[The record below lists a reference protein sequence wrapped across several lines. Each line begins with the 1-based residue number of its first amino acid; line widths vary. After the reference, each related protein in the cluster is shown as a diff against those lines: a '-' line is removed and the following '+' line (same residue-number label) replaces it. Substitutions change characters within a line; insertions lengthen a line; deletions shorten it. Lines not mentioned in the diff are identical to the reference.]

1 MPGPIYSF
9 GDYLKQR
16 FDYRV
21 HKVTVNADMGC
32 PKRDGSK
39 ATGGCIN
46 CNNKSF
52 NPNRIRSNPDIESQ
66 IEAGKR
72 VVRKRTGAE
81 KVLAYFQAYSNTYAP
96 LEYLEELYERALKHP
111 GVVGLVIGTRPDC
124 VSMDVLDLL
133 VSYQRR
139 GFEIW
144 LEYGL
149 QSAHEATL
157 TRINRGHGFAEYA
170 DTVRKTRALGLPVC
184 THLILGL
191 PGEDEAM
198 MMHSLER
205 TLAVGTDGL
214 KFHPLHVVRQTKLA
228 HEWKN
233 GDVPLLDQ
241 RAYVSLVCDM
251 LERVPADCAIHRL
264 TGTASADI
272 LLAPDW
278 CNKKWQVINAI
289 YAEMQHRGSTQ
300 GCRSENSISGI
311 QENRLQQQLP
321 SGLSRA
327 GSAQVE
333 NAANLLVHLAV

>member
-1 MPGPIYSF
+1 MPGPVYSF

-16 FDYRV
+16 FNYRV
-21 HKVTVNADMGC
+21 HKVTVNADLGC
-32 PKRDGSK
+32 PNRDGSK
-39 ATGGCIN
+39 ATGGCIY

-52 NPNRIRSNPDIESQ
+52 NPNQIRNRPDIESQ

-124 VSMDVLDLL
+124 VSRDVLNLL
-133 VSYQRR
+133 ASYQQR
-139 GFEIW
+139 GLEIW

-170 DTVRKTRALGLPVC
+170 NTVRETRALGLPVC

-191 PGEDEAM
+191 PGEDQAM
-198 MMHSLER
+198 MMQSLER
-205 TLAVGTDGL
+205 TLDVGTDGL
-214 KFHPLHVVRQTKLA
+214 KFHPLHIVRQTKLA

-241 RAYVSLVCDM
+241 QDYVSLICDM
-251 LERVPADCAIHRL
+251 LERTPADCAIHRL
-264 TGTASADI
+264 TGTASEDI
-272 LLAPDW
+272 LLAPEW
-278 CNKKWQVINAI
+278 CSKKWQVINAI
-289 YAEMQHRGSTQ
+289 YAEMKYRGSAQ
-300 GCRSENSISGI
+300 GCRFNQRISEPEGNIA
-311 QENRLQQQLP
+311 LQQLP
-321 SGLSRA
+321 PGSARA
-327 GSAQVE
+327 GSVQVE
-333 NAANLLVHLAV
+333 SGAGLRAV

>member
-1 MPGPIYSF
+1 MPDPIYSF

-21 HKVTVNADMGC
+21 HKVTVNADLGC
-32 PKRDGSK
+32 PNRDGSK
-39 ATGGCIN
+39 ATGGCIY

-66 IEAGKR
+66 IEAGKQ

-96 LEYLEELYERALKHP
+96 LEYLEQLYERALKCH

-124 VSMDVLDLL
+124 VSREVLNLL
-133 VSYQRR
+133 ASYQQR
-139 GFEIW
+139 GLEIW

-149 QSAHEATL
+149 QSAHETTL

-170 DTVRKTRALGLPVC
+170 KTVRETRALGLPVC

-191 PGEDEAM
+191 PGEDQTM
-198 MMHSLER
+198 MMQSLER
-205 TLAVGTDGL
+205 TLDVGTDGL
-214 KFHPLHVVRQTKLA
+214 KFHPLHIVRQTKLA
-228 HEWKN
+228 HEWKS

-241 RAYVSLVCDM
+241 QTYVSLVCDM
-251 LERVPADCAIHRL
+251 LEKVPADCAIHRL
-264 TGTASADI
+264 TGTASEDI

-278 CNKKWQVINAI
+278 CSKKWQVINAI
-289 YAEMQHRGSTQ
+289 YAEMGHRGSTQ
-300 GCRSENSISGI
+300 GCGFNHSISGLT
-311 QENRLQQQLP
+311 ENRVQQQLP
-321 SGLSRA
+321 P
-327 GSAQVE
+327 GSAQARSVQVE
-333 NAANLLVHLAV
+333 TGASLRAV